1 MKITGEASS
10 SFGVSMT
17 SGDLNSDGKPDL
29 IIGASAYATNTGRVY
44 VFYSDGSLATGAT
57 NADIIITGET
67 TSNFFGGSLATGDLN
82 SDGKIDLVVGAYNAG
97 SSNSG
102 RTYIFYNDGSIPI
115 TAATADV
122 TIAGESSSQFGA
134 VATGDFNA
142 DGRMDFAVGAG
153 YYNANY
159 TGRVYI
165 FHNDG
170 SYPTGAASA
179 DIIITGEATNNSFAS
194 PIAGDFNAD
203 GKTDLAVGAYDAGK
217 VYIFYNGSIITEN
230 ASGADVIIVGAKPFG
245 GALAVGDFNADGRTD
260 LAVGNNEST
269 STVAGKAYLFYNDG
283 SIPTTSGTAD
293 VIISES
299 SSSQAFGSSI
309 VAGDFNADGKVD
321 LAVGATSYSTN
332 TGRAFIFYNDGSYP
346 SAPSSADVT
355 LTGGEATNN
364 YFGSALVAA
373 DFNADGRTDL
383 AVGAT
388 GYSSNAG
395 RVYMYTFGN
404 DPIITGE
411 ATTNNFG
418 TALAAGDLNSDG
430 KTDLVVGAYGYS
442 SSTGRVYIFYND
454 GTIPSAAASADVIIT
469 GTTASDWFGFDMA
482 ADDVNADG
490 RTDLVVGSAVSKV
503 YIFYNDGSYTSA
515 AGTADVIISGA
526 GSGVGYRSIA
536 IGDVNTDGKKDI
548 VTTAF
553 GYGTAGRAYVYYA
566 DGTNNFGSATCTGS
580 APTSCTSTNADIIID
595 GSGTKRLDAV
605 AIGDANTDGRDDIVL
620 GGTNSSDGV
629 VYVLYNDGVSF
640 GTVSCTTACTTDNAD
655 VTITGE
661 TSSNMGASL
670 ALGDFNSDGRLDIVV
685 GANGYSSNNGR
696 AYVFYN
702 DGSYPAAASSADV
715 ILSGSGGTNTYFGYS
730 VGTADMNLDGKTDI
744 IVGAYGHSGGA
755 GKVFTFYNDG
765 AYPSLDS
772 SADTSV
778 SASSG
783 SDYFG
788 IALTKG
794 DFNND
799 GKTDLVVGSY
809 GYSGGGATG
818 RVYVFTSE
826 AAASSVQPATTSLKG
841 TGKLKGSA
849 KLK

>member
-1 MKITGEASS
+1 MQQ
-10 SFGVSMT
+10 
-17 SGDLNSDGKPDL
+17 
-29 IIGASAYATNTGRVY
+29 
-44 VFYSDGSLATGAT
+44 
-57 NADIIITGET
+57 
-67 TSNFFGGSLATGDLN
+67 GGS
-82 SDGKIDLVVGAYNAG
+82 
-97 SSNSG
+97 
-102 RTYIFYNDGSIPI
+102 
-115 TAATADV
+115 
-122 TIAGESSSQFGA
+122 
-134 VATGDFNA
+134 
-142 DGRMDFAVGAG
+142 
-153 YYNANY
+153 YYSANY
-159 TGRVYI
+159 TGRVYL
-165 FHNDG
+165 FYNDG
-170 SYPTGAASA
+170 SYPTTAATA
-179 DIIITGEATNNSFAS
+179 DAIITGASAGLSFGANLA
-194 PIAGDFNAD
+194 AGDLNAD
-203 GKTDLAVGAYDAGK
+203 GKTDLLVGTHSGAN
-217 VYIFYNGSIITEN
+217 VYIFYNGSITTEL
-230 ASGADVIIVGAKPFG
+230 ASGADVNIVGSGYFG
-245 GALAVGDFNADGRTD
+245 EAVVVGDFNTDGRIDLAVADTEASSSAAGKVRLFYNDGSIPTTAGTADVTISEASNLQLFGYALVAGDFNADGRTD
-260 LAVGNNEST
+260 LAVG
-269 STVAGKAYLFYNDG
+269 AQG
-283 SIPTTSGTAD
+283 
-293 VIISES
+293 
-299 SSSQAFGSSI
+299 
-309 VAGDFNADGKVD
+309 
-321 LAVGATSYSTN
+321 YSTN

-395 RVYMYTFGN
+395 RVYMYTFSN

-670 ALGDFNSDGRLDIVV
+670 ALGDFNGDGRLDIVV